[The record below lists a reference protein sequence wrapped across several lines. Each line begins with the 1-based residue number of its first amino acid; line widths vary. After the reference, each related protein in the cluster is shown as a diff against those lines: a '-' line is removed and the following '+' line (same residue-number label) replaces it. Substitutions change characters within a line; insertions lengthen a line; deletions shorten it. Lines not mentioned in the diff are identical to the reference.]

1 MPTVEDTVYDFL
13 ANAGL
18 PVIPGSVKASDS
30 GKVVTL
36 PGDGKLQLVRQDWG
50 WSVFDAGSGCFV
62 GGGDTIEEALESYYG

>member
-1 MPTVEDTVYDFL
+1 MATVEDTVYNFL

-18 PVIPGSVKASDS
+18 PVIPGSVKVSDT

-36 PGDGKLQLVRQDWG
+36 PGDGKLKLVRQDWG
-50 WSVFDAGSGCFV
+50 WSVFDAGSGCYQ